1 MPSHTVRSARVS
13 LVLSDTLRNIQ
24 AARLAVLIPK
34 QIKQYP
40 SNADKVKGT
49 IDVWWIVRILATKC
63 TRRDVTQ
70 LSGSVQLACSNLLSK
85 CYSYLRIIGSDW

>member
-1 MPSHTVRSARVS
+1 MPSHA
-13 LVLSDTLRNIQ
+13 VLADTLRNIQ

-63 TRRDVTQ
+63 TCHTA
-70 LSGSVQLACSNLLSK
+70 LTCGPAHM
-85 CYSYLRIIGSDW
+85 